1 MISTGQVVKETILFG
16 TLNIVLPTVDICTDG
31 LLMFDLYK
39 PYAYHP
45 SCFSMN
51 VVVVGLVGLVVK
63 HNWTIVNQ
71 TCLNEI
77 PQEQLKYENHPSWAT
92 MLLVPFLLNYLAG
105 WYRWYQEDEKRQHT
119 WPACLVPGLYPL
131 LREASIIREL
141 WRNPKRGLAKKRKF
155 EREMSEI
162 EPFLE
167 SIPTCL
173 ILSYILHNIGRN
185 ESNRRGGAMVVLNS
199 NFGSW
204 YFGFSYI
211 TSIISASLGMVKV
224 LKVRLPKKILI
235 VEQI

>member
-1 MISTGQVVKETILFG
+1 MISTGQVIKETILFG

-105 WYRWYQEDEKRQHT
+105 WYRWYQEDRKRHLT
-119 WPACLVPGLYPL
+119 WLACLVGLYPL
-131 LREASIIREL
+131 LREASVIREL
-141 WRNPKRGLAKKRKF
+141 WRNSKRGLAKKRKF
-155 EREMSEI
+155 EREVSEA
-162 EPFLE
+162 EAFLE

-173 ILSYILHNIGRN
+173 VLSHILHNIAKN
-185 ESNRRGGAMVVLNS
+185 ESNRRGACMIVFNS
-199 NFGSW
+199 TFGSW
-204 YFGFSYI
+204 FFWFTYA
-211 TSIISASLGMVKV
+211 TSITSASLGMAKA
-224 LKVRLPKKILI
+224 LKVRLS
-235 VEQI
+235 